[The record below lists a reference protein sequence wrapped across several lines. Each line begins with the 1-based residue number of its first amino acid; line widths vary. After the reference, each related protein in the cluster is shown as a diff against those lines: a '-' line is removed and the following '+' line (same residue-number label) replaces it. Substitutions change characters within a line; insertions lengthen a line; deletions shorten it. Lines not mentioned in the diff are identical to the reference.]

1 MDKLVTLKDKVPMTD
16 SKLLAKAF
24 GQAHRF
30 TYELAMNHRKQLER
44 FGVLRFETVKPKT
57 GRPMNIIV
65 FTEEQ
70 ALMLLTYTRS
80 REKTDDLRH
89 KLIKEFTLMKNY
101 IQKQETIR
109 LAGIEIRKLLT
120 DEVNIS
126 GEQER
131 MHGHAYSNYTN
142 MVYYLCG
149 LKSNYKQFKSD
160 QKIVT
165 GYDKLN
171 FRDTLSADDIKRVKS
186 IESMVKAMIEL
197 GKGYTEIKEDLKPL
211 FEHKAISG

>member
-30 TYELAMNHRKQLER
+30 TYELAMNHKKQLER

-80 REKTDDLRH
+80 RVETDDLRH
-89 KLIKEFTLMKNY
+89 RLISEFTLMKTY
-101 IQKQETIR
+101 IQRQETSR
-109 LAGIEIRKLLT
+109 LVGIEIRKGLT
-120 DEVNIS
+120 DSVKDS
-126 GEQER
+126 GENER
-131 MHGHAYSNYTN
+131 MHGHGYSTYTRLAYSLTGIFPEY
-142 MVYYLCG
+142 
-149 LKSNYKQFKSD
+149 QEFKKTAGKD
-160 QKIVT
+160 ATAK
-165 GYDKLN
+165 
-171 FRDTLSADDIKRVKS
+171 FRDTLDGEKLERLKAA
-186 IESMVKAMIEL
+186 ESMIKSLLSLEKEY
-197 GKGYTEIKEDLKPL
+197 GEIKDALLPIFSKKEILKN
-211 FEHKAISG
+211 FK